1 MKHLLVS
8 TIFLGFLFSSV
19 ISYSQTN
26 DTSSANQLLKN
37 RGEVYFRARLKNR
50 EELDTICTMVSVDDF
65 RDGCIYAYANRQEWI
80 NFLKMNKDFELLT
93 PPSMLL
99 NINELNMGNVNKED
113 DPLTTWNFYPTYQ
126 QYLDFMTG
134 FATAYPTICKVDTIG
149 TTVQGRLILAVKI
162 SDSVQFELGKPRFLY
177 TSSIHGDELT
187 GYVLML
193 HLIDYLLSGYG
204 SDQRITSMLNNT
216 EIWINP
222 LANPDGTYHG
232 GNNTVFGAT
241 RFNANNIDLNRN
253 FPDPAAGPHPDGNSW
268 QQETVNFMSFADT
281 NHFVQSMNFHGGS
294 QVFNYPWDTWAKLHP
309 DNSWFN
315 YLGREWADTVHK
327 YAPSGYMTD
336 MDNGVTN
343 GYAWYRITGGRQDYM
358 TYFQYG
364 REVTLEISTIKT
376 PSASQL
382 PNYWNY
388 NYHSFLNYIEQAEYG
403 INGQITDTITGEPLS
418 AKVTITTHDFDNSQV
433 YSYLPSGCYFRPVY
447 TGNYKLNFTAA
458 GYFPKIFTN
467 VGSTNLSTT
476 RLNVQM

>member
-1 MKHLLVS
+1 M
-8 TIFLGFLFSSV
+8 LFRS
-19 ISYSQTN
+19 
-26 DTSSANQLLKN
+26 
-37 RGEVYFRARLKNR
+37 
-50 EELDTICTMVSVDDF
+50 
-65 RDGCIYAYANRQEWI
+65 
-80 NFLKMNKDFELLT
+80 
-93 PPSMLL
+93 
-99 NINELNMGNVNKED
+99 
-113 DPLTTWNFYPTYQ
+113 
-126 QYLDFMTG
+126 
-134 FATAYPTICKVDTIG
+134 
-149 TTVQGRLILAVKI
+149 
-162 SDSVQFELGKPRFLY
+162 QFELGKPRFLY

-433 YSYLPSGCYFRPVY
+433 YSYLPSGWYFRPVY
-447 TGNYKLNFTAA
+447 QGNYTLNFTAD
-458 GYFPKIFTN
+458 GYFPKTVTN

-476 RLNVQM
+476 RLNVQMVPLNISVPKNNLTVFCKLFPNPAHHWVNLKFSNLREGVCDYEIRGVTGQILLMDRFVISEDSAKLELKGLAKGMYLLKIWTRFESFTTKLFVE